1 MWKSFLS
8 LWLKF
13 PCPLCQRTAEDV
25 VCRYCQKKLESCRL
39 KNSQALWKGDLPV
52 FAWGKYEGELKRAIA
67 TLKYN
72 NNPEI
77 GVLLG
82 KWLAQTWQE
91 NNVISSRL
99 KLTIVPIPLH
109 KTRFQERG
117 FNQAVSLA
125 KGFCQETG
133 DYLELEALIRVKAS
147 KAMFGLSP
155 AQRKKNLQNAFA
167 ISENWQKSSKSRSI
181 LLLDDIYTT
190 GTTIKE
196 AAQILRQQKINVVGA
211 IVIATPCRLEI

>member
-1 MWKSFLS
+1 MWKSFLN

-39 KNSQALWKGDLPV
+39 KNSQGLWTGDLPV
-52 FAWGKYEGELKRAIA
+52 FAWGRYEGQLKRALA

-72 NNPEI
+72 HHPEI

-82 KWLAQTWQE
+82 KWLAKSWQE
-91 NNVISSRL
+91 NNVIAPSL

-109 KTRFQERG
+109 KTKLQSRG
-117 FNQAVSLA
+117 FNQAVSLGR
-125 KGFCQETG
+125 GFCQETG
-133 DYLELEALIRVKAS
+133 DDLEPEALMRVKAS
-147 KAMFGLSP
+147 KAMFGLNP
-155 AQRKKNLQNAFA
+155 AQRGKNLQNAFA

-196 AAQILRQQKINVVGA
+196 AAQILRQQNINVVGA
-211 IVIATPCRLEI
+211 IVIATPSRLEI

>member
-1 MWKSFLS
+1 MWKSYLS

-25 VCRYCQKKLESCRL
+25 VCRYCQKKVESCRL
-39 KNSQALWKGDLPV
+39 ENPQALWQGYLPV

-72 NNPEI
+72 NHPEI

-82 KWLAQTWQE
+82 KWLAKTWQA
-91 NNVISSRL
+91 NNLISPNL

-109 KTRFQERG
+109 KTKFKSRG

-133 DYLELEALIRVKAS
+133 DYLEPEALIRVKATE
-147 KAMFGLSP
+147 AMFTLNP
-155 AQRKKNLQNAFA
+155 AQRQQNLQNAFA
-167 ISENWQKSSKSRSI
+167 ISKNWQKSRKSASI

-190 GTTIKE
+190 GTTLTE
-196 AAQILRQQKINVVGA
+196 AAQILRQHRINVLGA
-211 IVIATPCRLEI
+211 IVIATPLT

>member
-25 VCRYCQKKLESCRL
+25 VCRYCQKKLESCRVR
-39 KNSQALWKGDLPV
+39 NSKALWQGDLPV

-72 NNPEI
+72 NHPEI

-82 KWLAQTWQE
+82 KWLAKSWQE
-91 NNVISSRL
+91 NEIISPSL

-109 KTRFQERG
+109 QTRFKSRG

-125 KGFCQETG
+125 QGFCQETG
-133 DYLELEALIRVKAS
+133 DYLEKEALIRVKATE
-147 KAMFGLSP
+147 AMFGLNP
-155 AQRKKNLQNAFA
+155 TQRKKNLQNAFA
-167 ISENWQKSSKSRSI
+167 ISENWQKSHRDSLI

-196 AAQILRQQKINVVGA
+196 AAQILRQHRINVLGA
-211 IVIATPCRLEI
+211 IVIATPNR